1 LTACTFPEELER
13 EFEFLERFVH
23 SKVYTI
29 YTRRDI
35 YLDAFIDVSI
45 NRFQLTIR
53 ISTIKQSHGRALLRR
68 FRSEINSDNE
78 RDGKWSRMS
87 RLNWRS
93 VAHSRSKFQSRLSLY
108 DNAFNYRYDFQI
120 HRNRVTLPV
129 PSRLDGIFA
138 CKSISYFFS
147 EREWTFASVT
157 LTRARS
163 RSRKASNNRVSE

>member
-29 YTRRDI
+29 YTRR
-35 YLDAFIDVSI
+35 
-45 NRFQLTIR
+45 Q
-53 ISTIKQSHGRALLRR
+53 ISTEIYSLRDKNPTKFLIPHNDKSRMNGRALLRR